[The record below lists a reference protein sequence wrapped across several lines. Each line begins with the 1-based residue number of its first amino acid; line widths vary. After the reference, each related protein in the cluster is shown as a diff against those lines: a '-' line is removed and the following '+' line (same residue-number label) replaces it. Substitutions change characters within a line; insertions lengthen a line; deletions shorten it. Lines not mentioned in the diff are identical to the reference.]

1 MEMVQGFKNQEFGE
15 IRTIIIEGEP
25 WFIGKDVAEKLG
37 FKRSADALATHID
50 AEDKRFVKVG
60 EIPTLEIASKYGAYI
75 INESGLYSLIFGSKL
90 ESAKRFKHW
99 VTSEVLPELRKTG
112 SYQKPLS
119 AKQMMRIQLGMIDDH
134 EERIE
139 KLENTMTIDYGQ
151 QQVIGREVNK
161 VVIEA
166 LGGKGTEAYRALGKK
181 VFAECNKDIK
191 EIFNVNSRCNIPRC
205 KFEEALAY
213 IKGWKPSTNTQIR
226 IRVENDQQTVFV

>member
-1 MEMVQGFKNQEFGE
+1 MEMVQVFKNQEFGE

-25 WFIGKDVAEKLG
+25 WFIGKDIAERLG
-37 FKRSADALATHID
+37 YTNTRDAIATHVD
-50 AEDKRFVKVG
+50 VEDKNTVAISDGKRGNPNQV
-60 EIPTLEIASKYGAYI
+60 I

-112 SYQKPLS
+112 SYQKPSS